1 VGTGRAARLGILTSG
16 PQSWEIAR
24 RVDTVLLDKTGTVT
38 TGVPEILSVTV
49 VDEGGGSVE
58 DLLAVAGAVEAVS
71 THPIARAITAYAVER
86 VPFWPAVH
94 DVAVLDGRGVA
105 GETGARS
112 VLVGSPA
119 LMRERE
125 VELPEVVEKAIAAAD
140 ADIRTAVVVAWNGQA
155 HGVLAVADAVRPTSA
170 AAVQRFRALGIEP
183 VLLTGDSRAVAEAVA
198 AEVGISRVLAEVL
211 PTGKADAVRD
221 LQEDGHVVAV
231 VGDGV
236 NDAPALAEADL
247 GIAMSG
253 GTDVAV
259 AAAGLT
265 LVRPDLGAAADA
277 IVLSRRIVAILRSN
291 LAWAFGYNVIALP
304 VAAAGL
310 LHPMLA
316 GTAMVASSL
325 LVIGNSLRLHR

>member
-1 VGTGRAARLGILTSG
+1 
-16 PQSWEIAR
+16 
-24 RVDTVLLDKTGTVT
+24 
-38 TGVPEILSVTV
+38 
-49 VDEGGGSVE
+49 
-58 DLLAVAGAVEAVS
+58 
-71 THPIARAITAYAVER
+71 
-86 VPFWPAVH
+86 
-94 DVAVLDGRGVA
+94 
-105 GETGARS
+105 
-112 VLVGSPA
+112 
-119 LMRERE
+119 
-125 VELPEVVEKAIAAAD
+125 
-140 ADIRTAVVVAWNGQA
+140 
-155 HGVLAVADAVRPTSA
+155 
-170 AAVQRFRALGIEP
+170 
-183 VLLTGDSRAVAEAVA
+183 
-198 AEVGISRVLAEVL
+198 
-211 PTGKADAVRD
+211 
-221 LQEDGHVVAV
+221 V

-291 LAWAFGYNVIALP
+291 LGWAFGYNVVALP

>member
-1 VGTGRAARLGILTSG
+1 
-16 PQSWEIAR
+16 
-24 RVDTVLLDKTGTVT
+24 
-38 TGVPEILSVTV
+38 
-49 VDEGGGSVE
+49 
-58 DLLAVAGAVEAVS
+58 
-71 THPIARAITAYAVER
+71 
-86 VPFWPAVH
+86 
-94 DVAVLDGRGVA
+94 
-105 GETGARS
+105 
-112 VLVGSPA
+112 
-119 LMRERE
+119 
-125 VELPEVVEKAIAAAD
+125 
-140 ADIRTAVVVAWNGQA
+140 
-155 HGVLAVADAVRPTSA
+155 
-170 AAVQRFRALGIEP
+170 
-183 VLLTGDSRAVAEAVA
+183 VAEAVA